1 MPAPFSSFLLVHTM
15 LWHINIAVV
24 RAIFNLNT
32 NIVFYLTT
40 NMHSGPETVRY
51 CIVTTN
57 SRKYLVF
64 SFWEYADVE
73 CALAKTKDSS
83 VAHTNARICLF
94 SVAVVLLNSC
104 HVVCASY
111 GCAVS
116 EAYDAVKTQL
126 KPHQSEMQHW
136 GMLVRKLSASTSQN
150 AN

>member
-1 MPAPFSSFLLVHTM
+1 MLNKKKHEQTQQSEKELESKVSLYMRAPFSSFLLVHTM
-15 LWHINIAVV
+15 LWHINTAVV

-51 CIVTTN
+51 RIVTTN
-57 SRKYLVF
+57 SRKYFVF

-94 SVAVVLLNSC
+94 SVAVVLLNSMPC
-104 HVVCASY
+104 GLRQLWVCCLWSLWCY
-111 GCAVS
+111 
-116 EAYDAVKTQL
+116 
-126 KPHQSEMQHW
+126 
-136 GMLVRKLSASTSQN
+136 
-150 AN
+150 